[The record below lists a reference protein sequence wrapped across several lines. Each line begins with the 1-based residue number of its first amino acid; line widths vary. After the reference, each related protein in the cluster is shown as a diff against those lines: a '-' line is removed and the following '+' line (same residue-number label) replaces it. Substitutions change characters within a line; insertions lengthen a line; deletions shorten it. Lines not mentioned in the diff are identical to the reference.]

1 MSEPIAHAALS
12 ARGISKG
19 YREGRS
25 RLTVLDG
32 LELEIGKGERVAIV
46 GRSGAG
52 KSTLLHILAGLLDP
66 DEGRV
71 DVMGEQLSGV
81 SSARRASIR
90 NHHMG
95 FVYQFHHLL
104 PEFSARENIAMPLL
118 LAGAD
123 VGEATRRADELL
135 AAVDLDDRAD
145 HQPHELSGG
154 ERQRVSVARAVATR
168 PAVVLADEPTGNLD
182 SENAALVFELLTEL
196 GQSNESALIVV
207 THDHGIA
214 DEMNRALVLE
224 GGVLRDLARR

>member
-1 MSEPIAHAALS
+1 MSESHVPAALS

-32 LELEIGKGERVAIV
+32 LELEVGLGERVAIV

-71 DVMGEQLSGV
+71 DVMGGQLSNV
-81 SSARRASIR
+81 SSAKRASIR
-90 NHHMG
+90 NQHMG

-123 VGEATRRADELL
+123 VAEATRRADELL
-135 AAVDLDDRAD
+135 AAVDLDDRSD

-154 ERQRVSVARAVATR
+154 ERQRVSVARAVAAR

-182 SENAALVFELLTEL
+182 SENAALVFKLLTEL
-196 GQSNESALIVV
+196 GQSNDSALIVV
-207 THDHGIA
+207 THDQGIA
-214 DEMNRALVLE
+214 DEMNRRLVLE
-224 GGVLRDLARR
+224 GGVLRDLERG